1 MYLPLAA
8 VMLLVVL
15 GAHAALGRARLA
27 ALLAAP
33 LLVLTLLRNGDYVN
47 GVTIWTGSLARY
59 PDNPRAHV
67 NLGDAYVNA
76 GQMQLGEEQ
85 FRLAL
90 RLDPDQAEAHNNL
103 GVIESGSGRIAEA
116 AADFRAALRLSPN
129 FDEPR
134 KNLEALEAAHPE
146 LK

>member
-1 MYLPLAA
+1 
-8 VMLLVVL
+8 
-15 GAHAALGRARLA
+15 
-27 ALLAAP
+27 
-33 LLVLTLLRNGDYVN
+33 
-47 GVTIWTGSLARY
+47 
-59 PDNPRAHV
+59 
-67 NLGDAYVNA
+67 
-76 GQMQLGEEQ
+76 
-85 FRLAL
+85 L